1 MELKGGNIMGKLLN
15 ISIML
20 SLCLILIAGCATRG
34 QVQQLEERVQK
45 AEKAAEKCQQLF
57 ELQQSK

>member
-1 MELKGGNIMGKLLN
+1 VGKLLN

-20 SLCLILIAGCATRG
+20 SLFLVLVAGCATRG
-34 QVQQLEERVQK
+34 QVQQLEERAEK
-45 AEKAAEKCQQLF
+45 AEKAAAKCQELF